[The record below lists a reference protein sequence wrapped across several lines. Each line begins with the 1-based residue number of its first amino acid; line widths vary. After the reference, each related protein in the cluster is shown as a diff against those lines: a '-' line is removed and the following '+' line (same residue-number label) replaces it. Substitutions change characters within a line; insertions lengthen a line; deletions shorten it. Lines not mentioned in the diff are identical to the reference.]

1 MADISR
7 KAWDKYIEVLRKL
20 NDAAADQFKEYL
32 RTHEIETRIQRDAAI
47 EYAYALATKYGEASA
62 ALSALMY
69 DSIAELSGAV
79 VPAAQVAQTATAGEV
94 AKAIY
99 GASTFSQNDD
109 YISGIV
115 GRMVKQAGAD
125 TTLQNARRDGA
136 EFAWISVGDTCAFCE
151 LLSANGW
158 QHASADTIK
167 GNHAEHIHAN
177 CDCAYAVRFNN
188 STQVGGYDPDRYR
201 DMYYDAPLLEGQKE
215 NAKNRINAMRRQA
228 YAKNKD
234 EINANKRMNYAERQ
248 ERLNSSEAEEIEAN

>member
-1 MADISR
+1 MKISK
-7 KAWDKYIEVLRKL
+7 KAWTRYQKRMSLLSEKASAEMSAWIVSQGGYQAI
-20 NDAAADQFKEYL
+20 QFE
-32 RTHEIETRIQRDAAI
+32 AAI
-47 EYAYALATKYGEASA
+47 VEAYRIATKYGEASA

-158 QHASADTIK
+158 QHASTDTIK

-177 CDCAYAVRFNN
+177 CDCQFAIRFNSNTSIDGYKPNTKLYDETPGRTMEEKAN
-188 STQVGGYDPDRYR
+188 S
-201 DMYYDAPLLEGQKE
+201 
-215 NAKNRINAMRRQA
+215 IRRQN

-234 EINANKRMNYAERQ
+234 EINEQKRIAYAKRTE
-248 ERLNSSEAEEIEAN
+248 ELNSSEAEES

>member
-1 MADISR
+1 MN
-7 KAWDKYIEVLRKL
+7 AWIVSQGGYQAI
-20 NDAAADQFKEYL
+20 QF
-32 RTHEIETRIQRDAAI
+32 ETAIAEAYRI
-47 EYAYALATKYGEASA
+47 ATKYGEASA

-79 VPAAQVAQTATAGEV
+79 VPAAQVAQTVTAGEV

-177 CDCAYAVRFNN
+177 CDCQFAIRFNSN
-188 STQVGGYDPDRYR
+188 TSIDGYRPNTKL
-201 DMYYDAPLLEGQKE
+201 YDETPGRTMEEKA
-215 NAKNRINAMRRQA
+215 NAIRRQN

-234 EINANKRMNYAERQ
+234 EINEQKRITYAKRTE
-248 ERLNSSEAEEIEAN
+248 ELNSSEAEES